1 MKSSPRTRI
10 LVLVIG
16 YLAVTIA
23 GLFLFR
29 GIPVLNVGLGFP
41 LGAMVALRRMTRDAP
56 LRETLRAVLA
66 SAITTAALTMLICWL
81 EIAASLAILRT
92 VGPDALAARWVP
104 LFPPPAGAEGIR
116 MQFFAVITAPS
127 LQVLTTCFGG
137 VIAVLM
143 RHDASGHTP

>member
-56 LRETLRAVLA
+56 LREVARVARPRVSRA
-66 SAITTAALTMLICWL
+66 TG
-81 EIAASLAILRT
+81 ER
-92 VGPDALAARWVP
+92 
-104 LFPPPAGAEGIR
+104 AG
-116 MQFFAVITAPS
+116 
-127 LQVLTTCFGG
+127 
-137 VIAVLM
+137 
-143 RHDASGHTP
+143 